1 MEIVGSTAGKGCKL
15 AVRLCPCGVQGQRCP
30 ATPGGDAGGKQE
42 GVNSVPRAGH
52 IASPGAEGQ
61 PGPGLCL
68 EPGGQAGASPPMHKV
83 IKSTGGARSVAVA
96 AMHPSGQE
104 PWDSRGTRS
113 FGHWLLDA
121 ILRVT
126 AGLCELS
133 RCRRGRRS
141 IWTFGFL
148 RDFGSLCVLRRLCVL
163 RSLGVLH
170 GLG

>member
-1 MEIVGSTAGKGCKL
+1 MISMEIVGSTAGKGCKL

-104 PWDSRGTRS
+104 PWDRSRGTVGGRGPLATGSWTRS
-113 FGHWLLDA
+113 
-121 ILRVT
+121 
-126 AGLCELS
+126 
-133 RCRRGRRS
+133 
-141 IWTFGFL
+141 
-148 RDFGSLCVLRRLCVL
+148 
-163 RSLGVLH
+163 
-170 GLG
+170 